1 LSCYKQGRFYCV
13 WYQYRG
19 QKEQLGIRLAENEG
33 ARFSLNVAPIAFN
46 IFLLRMLWRMIMV
59 CIKDDHLRTIAN
71 FDGKTLKDDHSR
83 TIATFDGKML
93 KDDHLRTIATFDGKT
108 LKDDHLRTIATF
120 DGKTLKDDH
129 LRTIATFDGKTLKDD
144 HLRTIATV
152 DGSVS
157 IVVISFVMKLFH

>member
-1 LSCYKQGRFYCV
+1 VVTVRHCCPVIYNAVFIAFGINTEGK
-13 WYQYRG
+13 
-19 QKEQLGIRLAENEG
+19 KEQLGIRLTETEG
-33 ARFSLNVAPIAFN
+33 AKFWLNVSPIASN
-46 IFLLRMLWRMIMV
+46 LFLLRMLWRMIMV

-71 FDGKTLKDDHSR
+71 FDGKTLKDDHS
-83 TIATFDGKML
+83 
-93 KDDHLRTIATFDGKT
+93 RTIATFDGKT

>member
-1 LSCYKQGRFYCV
+1 
-13 WYQYRG
+13 
-19 QKEQLGIRLAENEG
+19 
-33 ARFSLNVAPIAFN
+33 
-46 IFLLRMLWRMIMV
+46 M
-59 CIKDDHLRTIAN
+59 
-71 FDGKTLKDDHSR
+71 
-83 TIATFDGKML
+83 
-93 KDDHLRTIATFDGKT
+93 